1 MEKPDS
7 FDEKNSA
14 KLAKSRLD
22 SRTSTGSL
30 GDSFPHHVES
40 GVENLAFNGP
50 KVGKN
55 AGFAHFQPS
64 FQHQNCRWKVI
75 GRCTSC
81 IKPVKNIELR
91 KPCPA
96 GPPWGGPAGQ
106 GEGRGRIFHITGPKR
121 PKGSRACGVERAMG
135 RRGPPAVKKP
145 QKVEALRGKQVVKKS
160 KMWYH
165 KLQAALCA
173 ENAHIHGARGL
184 AKRPEPKKLP
194 TKKQPGG
201 PALHAAKP
209 PRKR

>member
-7 FDEKNSA
+7 FDEKNPA
-14 KLAKSRLD
+14 KLAKSRID

-40 GVENLAFNGP
+40 GVENWAFNGP

-96 GPPWGGPAGQ
+96 GPPRGGQP
-106 GEGRGRIFHITGPKR
+106 GRA
-121 PKGSRACGVERAMG
+121 KGVGGFSISPG
-135 RRGPPAVKKP
+135 RRGPKEAGPAVRKGRWGGEAPAVKKP